1 MRISDWSSTCALP
14 ISRAKSVVHSGH
26 GVVTKLDGL
35 ETPRSTGTW
44 FHGQVLDSNERVP
57 FGTFLTKSP
66 IGAVFPCTSGRTRP
80 RCTDLSTC
88 GVDKG
93 KTPGAT
99 VTCVRSEEH
108 TSELQSLMR
117 NSYAVFCLKKK
128 KNT

>member
-1 MRISDWSSTCALP
+1 MRIMYWGSDLCSSDLRPAPLTNRAKSACP
-14 ISRAKSVVHSGH
+14 SPRAKSVVHSGH

-35 ETPRSTGTW
+35 EPPRSTGTW

-99 VTCVRSEEH
+99 VTCVS
-108 TSELQSLMR
+108 
-117 NSYAVFCLKKK
+117 
-128 KNT
+128 